1 MDNAIPPIN
10 SINLNLP
17 VSDKVVNGEIEAL
30 PANVTGINSGESLL
44 LKVLLSPDTNLPD
57 SAVTSLKVSL
67 PQINNSQP
75 AEIKL
80 DTPLRLPAEENIQI
94 AVKIQSVLPEK
105 VEVKL
110 ISINNEVPAKFVAS
124 PSVPLQTERQPAPNQ
139 TAALPQ
145 KPSPLPAAA
154 EKTLI
159 VETGTAAKNVVFHP
173 LDVSQAVS

>member
-80 DTPLRLPAEENIQI
+80 DTPLRLPAEENL
-94 AVKIQSVLPEK
+94 S
-105 VEVKL
+105 L
-110 ISINNEVPAKFVAS
+110 IHI
-124 PSVPLQTERQPAPNQ
+124 
-139 TAALPQ
+139 
-145 KPSPLPAAA
+145 
-154 EKTLI
+154 
-159 VETGTAAKNVVFHP
+159 
-173 LDVSQAVS
+173 